1 MTKIYNLSDCQ
12 YSNRHGTYGGA
23 AGDKDGILINGD
35 YWIVKYPKPE
45 REFDAPINMSYNT
58 SPVSEYIGSHIY
70 ETLGIPVHQTIL
82 GVRNNKLV
90 VACKDFCE
98 FRGQLTEMRTIKNG
112 ANHELEQILDREMHY
127 SSTGERVNLN
137 EMLLHLEHN
146 PILQMCDGVKE
157 RFWDTV
163 IVDLF
168 IDNTDRNNG
177 NWGLLFDEKNN
188 LYHLAPVYDNGNAF
202 FNKMNDEKMTVLIN
216 KDEKVRNDLY
226 CGSRTAYDYNG
237 KILSAK
243 KLAKLD
249 INDLKLA
256 ANRIIPTINQHMS
269 EIEDII
275 DALPENVGDIVV
287 CSKIRKECYKQ
298 ALHARRENILLPM
311 LDEQSTKQKMSQ
323 NKSCQRRRHEEEIEL

>member
-1 MTKIYNLSDCQ
+1 M
-12 YSNRHGTYGGA
+12 
-23 AGDKDGILINGD
+23 
-35 YWIVKYPKPE
+35 
-45 REFDAPINMSYNT
+45 
-58 SPVSEYIGSHIY
+58 
-70 ETLGIPVHQTIL
+70 ETG
-82 GVRNNKLV
+82 
-90 VACKDFCE
+90 
-98 FRGQLTEMRTIKNG
+98 
-112 ANHELEQILDREMHY
+112 
-127 SSTGERVNLN
+127 
-137 EMLLHLEHN
+137 
-146 PILQMCDGVKE
+146 
-157 RFWDTV
+157 
-163 IVDLF
+163 
-168 IDNTDRNNG
+168 
-177 NWGLLFDEKNN
+177 GLLFDEKNN